1 MVMGKILMAWNI
13 WAIVSLVFI
22 WEKKLKAVKHA
33 LKEWEKFS
41 YVPLMVEK
49 E

>member
-1 MVMGKILMAWNI
+1 MVMDKILMAWHI
-13 WAIVSLVFI
+13 WAISSLVFI
-22 WEKKLKAVKHA
+22 WENKLKAVKLA

-41 YVPLMVEK
+41 YIPPMVEK